1 MTGVPLPPSILFIT
15 IDCLRADHVGCLGY
29 GRDITPAIDRLA
41 RESLVFSRAM
51 VAGSPTYNSFPALL
65 AGRYP
70 LALGRDVVGL
80 APGETTLASHLQ
92 ELGYRT
98 GALIAGNPYVSRWM
112 GYDQGFAYFEDF
124 LKSATSSSVSAS
136 APGHAEEQITMWRG
150 LNRAIRGLTGRSAI
164 LQAIYQEFY
173 FAYGL
178 WAVGRRHCGD
188 YYALLNKHPR
198 ANAIT
203 AEAINWLASGS
214 EPFFLWLHY
223 MDAHRPYCPPEEALK
238 RLGRADLSPKKMFKL
253 RNIWLRNDLSVKRLL
268 RHREDFLALYGAC
281 IFAIDSQLGRLL
293 DTLGDRGCL
302 EHTIIVLT
310 ADHGEAFLEHG
321 ERDHHPTLATQELIN
336 VPLFIRLPGGQQA
349 ARQVALP
356 FSHIDL
362 LPTILDMAG
371 LGCPSAFVG
380 QSRWPALKNGQPWHD
395 PAITE
400 MVYGHDLS
408 PKGRFTSPGFRL
420 LAATDE
426 RYKLV
431 INFAKGS
438 EELFDLDRDPN
449 EQQGLFPSANPA
461 AARRLL
467 RALQS
472 HLDRSLHNR
481 HSSPELRMRLRKI
494 QQLILEPTS
503 LEKMP

>member
-1 MTGVPLPPSILFIT
+1 MTGAPIPPSILFIT

-41 RESLVFSRAM
+41 RESLVFSKAL
-51 VAGSPTYNSFPALL
+51 VAGSPTYNSFSALL

-70 LALGRDVVGL
+70 LALGRDVLGL

-98 GALIAGNPYVSRWM
+98 GALVAGNPYVSRWM
-112 GYDQGFAYFEDF
+112 GYDQGFIYFEDF
-124 LKSATSSSVSAS
+124 LNSPAPDAVSTS
-136 APGHAEEQITMWRG
+136 APGHGRGQSTLWRS
-150 LNRAIRGLTGRSAI
+150 LNRALQNLTSRSAV
-164 LQAIYQEFY
+164 LQALYQDLY
-173 FAYGL
+173 FSYGL
-178 WAVGRRHCGD
+178 WAVGRRHRGD

-198 ANAIT
+198 ADEMT
-203 AEAINWLASGS
+203 AGAINWLESGS

-238 RLGRADLSPKKMFKL
+238 KLGRADLSPKKMFKL
-253 RNIWLRNDLSVKRLL
+253 RNIWLRKDLSAKRLL
-268 RHREDFLALYGAC
+268 GHREDFLALYDAC
-281 IFAIDSQLGRLL
+281 ISAIDSQLGRLL
-293 DTLGDRGCL
+293 DTLGNRGYL
-302 EHTIIVLT
+302 DHTIIVLT

-321 ERDHHPTLATQELIN
+321 ERDHHPALATQELIN
-336 VPLFIRLPGGQQA
+336 VPLFIRLPGGRKTM
-349 ARQVALP
+349 RQVGLP

-371 LGCPSAFVG
+371 LPCPSAFVG
-380 QSRWPALKNGQPWHD
+380 RSRWPALRNGEPWQD

-408 PKGRFTSPGFRL
+408 PKGRFTSPGYRL

-426 RYKLV
+426 HYKLV

-438 EELFDLDRDPN
+438 EELFDLDRDPG
-449 EQQGLFPSANPA
+449 ELQGQSLSVNPA

-481 HSSPELRMRLRKI
+481 HSGPEFKMRLGKL
-494 QQLILEPTS
+494 QQLISDPAS
-503 LEKMP
+503 QEKMP